1 MNSINT
7 EDIKYLISTALK
19 VKNKIIDS
27 SRFFNTSE
35 SMKNFYNNYGY
46 LSVKNLI
53 PVKLLLEIQTELE
66 NILCLPPHTNSNE
79 YDKIDAAIIELDR
92 NNQTKLYELHLAISR
107 SVVFKSVNL
116 HLSKI
121 LKEISGIYSP
131 IFEIASTILLGI
143 PQDNRLV
150 YDFHQESNY
159 MKGFGDIFNIHYPL
173 LRKSSIENGTMSI
186 IPSSHKYGRLDY
198 EKKKSSSNSYT
209 DLIPKNIEKITS
221 ELPEIHLE
229 LELGDCIIFHKDLI
243 HKSNFNE
250 SNLCRPVGIARLTQ
264 SLNGDWILKKSEEL

>member
-1 MNSINT
+1 MNSKNT
-7 EDIKYLISTALK
+7 EDIKYLISTATK
-19 VKNKIIDS
+19 VKNKIVDS

-66 NILCLPPHTNSNE
+66 NIMSYSPRTSSSE
-79 YDKIDAAIIELDR
+79 YNKIDVAIMELDR
-92 NNQTKLYELHLAISR
+92 KNQSKLHELHQAISR
-107 SVVFKSVNL
+107 TVVFKSVNL
-116 HLSKI
+116 YLSKI
-121 LKEISGIYSP
+121 LKEISGIHSP

-143 PQDNRLV
+143 PQDTRLV

-159 MKGFGDIFNIHYPL
+159 MKGFDDIFNIHYPL

-186 IPSSHKYGRLDY
+186 IPSSHKYGTLDY

-209 DLIPKNIEKITS
+209 DLIPINIQKITS

-229 LELGDCIIFHKDLI
+229 LELGDCVIFHKDLI

-264 SLNGDWILKKSEEL
+264 SLRGDWILRKSDQL